1 MRETAEEER
10 ETVARV
16 ETAPEAFDLPGCVQ
30 ERHQAPDGR
39 APSASRSPQQG
50 WKTAQ
55 RGGSTREKEPPPK
68 KNLNHPG
75 RKKSSSE
82 LR

>member
-1 MRETAEEER
+1 MRETGEEER

-55 RGGSTREKEPPPK
+55 RGGSTQEKEPPPQK
-68 KNLNHPG
+68 KN
-75 RKKSSSE
+75 
-82 LR
+82 